1 MSEGKKKTVS
11 GCDVIYL
18 HYVNEQNLGGCHQVK
33 FLIGTQV
40 MFLIGTQVKFLIG
53 TQVKFLIGTQV
64 KFLIGTRQY
73 SAVLDTGCETSEQ
86 SKQLYNEQ
94 KSKGVE
100 NLQLSTQNVVLVG
113 TFSRKV
119 QRVRKQYY

>member
-1 MSEGKKKTVS
+1 MSEGEKKTVS

-40 MFLIGTQVKFLIG
+40 MFLIG

-100 NLQLSTQNVVLVG
+100 NLQLSTQNLVLVG